1 MAERREAPAPA
12 AATLALLRAIAT
24 HGSTTKEGDGCDGWP
39 ATSTARSRVI
49 RGYDLRPARVKA
61 ADGDPGSGIG
71 TGDSNHGDRPND
83 GSTSINQN
91 DGSRANGTGN
101 GSRPNNGGSMTV
113 VNTALV
119 DPDVIPVPRANAL
132 FPEMA
137 TSVFELE
144 IWLIKEYGLLR
155 PPSTHCAV
163 NRNATFLPHVD
174 SGRGAGQS
182 VSMIYGLGDYTGGAI
197 CVEGTASDIRY
208 VPLEFDGWRQR
219 HWTEPYEGER
229 YSLVWFT
236 PE

>member
-1 MAERREAPAPA
+1 M
-12 AATLALLRAIAT
+12 
-24 HGSTTKEGDGCDGWP
+24 
-39 ATSTARSRVI
+39 I
-49 RGYDLRPARVKA
+49 RGYDLRPAGVKA
-61 ADGDPGSGIG
+61 ADGDSGSGIG
-71 TGDSNHGDRPND
+71 TGDSNRGDRPND
-83 GSTSINQN
+83 GSTSNQN